1 MLIRKLVGMEGNTKR
16 APSVVVDGALGIAS
30 ALFSFCFIGVAYYFT
45 DHAGLE
51 KYQLEGVS
59 SLL

>member
-1 MLIRKLVGMEGNTKR
+1 MKR
-16 APSVVVDGALGIAS
+16 APSVVVDGAPGIAS

-51 KYQLEGVS
+51 KYQLDGVS

>member
-1 MLIRKLVGMEGNTKR
+1 MGWLQNEKSTICL
-16 APSVVVDGALGIAS
+16 VDGAPGIAS
-30 ALFSFCFIGVAYYFT
+30 ALLSFCFIGVAYYFT